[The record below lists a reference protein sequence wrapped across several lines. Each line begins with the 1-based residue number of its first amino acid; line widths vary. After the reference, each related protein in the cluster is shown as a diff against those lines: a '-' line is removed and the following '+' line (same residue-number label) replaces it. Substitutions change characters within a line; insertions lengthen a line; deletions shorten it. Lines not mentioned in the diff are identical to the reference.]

1 MPISNSKVVV
11 TGASSG
17 IGLAI
22 TNRLLADGWQ
32 VIGLSRNQPS
42 IDHPQFE
49 WRSVDLS
56 DREITD
62 ATLSEIGSIDAL
74 VHAAGFMRTAPV
86 GELNL
91 DDGQAMWR
99 LHVEAATQLVDRLL
113 PKLSDGGRIV
123 VIGSRTMTG
132 AVGRSQ
138 YASTKAA
145 LIGLIRSWAM
155 ELAPRRITVNLI
167 APGATDTPMLRDP
180 GRKGTP
186 PVTPPLGRFVTPEEV
201 AAYTS
206 FIVGT
211 EAGAIT
217 GQTLLI
223 CGGAS
228 L

>member
-1 MPISNSKVVV
+1 MHASSLKAVV

-22 TNRLLADGWQ
+22 TQRLLAQGWQ
-32 VIGLSRNQPS
+32 VLGLSRQAPA
-42 IDHPQFE
+42 IDHPSFE

-56 DREITD
+56 SRD
-62 ATLSEIGSIDAL
+62 ATAATVAQIGQIDAL
-74 VHAAGFMRTAPV
+74 IHAAGFMRTARL

-99 LHVEAATQLVDRLL
+99 LHVEATTQLVDSLVS
-113 PKLSDGGRIV
+113 KLSDAGRIV
-123 VIGSRTMTG
+123 VIGSRTWSG
-132 AVGRSQ
+132 AAGRSQ
-138 YASTKAA
+138 YAATKAA
-145 LIGLIRSWAM
+145 LVGLVRSWAI

-180 GRKGTP
+180 RRTGTP

-201 AAYTS
+201 AAYTA
-206 FIVGT
+206 FIVGPD
-211 EAGAIT
+211 AGAIT